1 MTNDETIALLEKS
14 KEGDREA
21 LGELLT
27 TYRSYIIKV
36 AKACIGA
43 RSKARMDKQDIAQLT
58 CSAVI
63 KKLPDF
69 RGSTEK
75 ELRGFIAATTRN
87 VTSNVSRSV
96 YAAKRT
102 PMSEATSSCRLGELR
117 ESMHPRPVGLD
128 IEVREEFAK
137 VKEAMAGLSENMRKN
152 LEMHYL
158 KGLSYSEISEITGQ
172 KTNLIR
178 ASVCRGLKVLRSK
191 VGA

>member
-1 MTNDETIALLEKS
+1 
-14 KEGDREA
+14 
-21 LGELLT
+21 
-27 TYRSYIIKV
+27 
-36 AKACIGA
+36 
-43 RSKARMDKQDIAQLT
+43 
-58 CSAVI
+58 
-63 KKLPDF
+63 
-69 RGSTEK
+69 
-75 ELRGFIAATTRN
+75 
-87 VTSNVSRSV
+87 
-96 YAAKRT
+96 
-102 PMSEATSSCRLGELR
+102 
-117 ESMHPRPVGLD
+117 VGLD